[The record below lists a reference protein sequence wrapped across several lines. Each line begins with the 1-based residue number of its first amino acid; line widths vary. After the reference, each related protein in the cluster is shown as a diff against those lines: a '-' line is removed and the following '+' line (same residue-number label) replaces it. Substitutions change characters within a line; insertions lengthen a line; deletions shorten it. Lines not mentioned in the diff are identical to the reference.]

1 LCLTIGV
8 LSRLLS
14 YFEILESLKQGN
26 VFLETLQAILESLK
40 TALFVPENN
49 IKVLFCV
56 LFLEMKSAFEMCLI
70 GTFMRT
76 DSIQNLKTIYTYPKK

>member
-1 LCLTIGV
+1 MV
-8 LSRLLS
+8 
-14 YFEILESLKQGN
+14 KM
-26 VFLETLQAILESLK
+26 
-40 TALFVPENN
+40 ALFVPENN

>member
-26 VFLETLQAILESLK
+26 V
-40 TALFVPENN
+40 
-49 IKVLFCV
+49 
-56 LFLEMKSAFEMCLI
+56 FLEMKSAFEMCLI